1 MQRNG
6 FSLAAAIL
14 GSLYLVF
21 STVFFSGNGLLFP
34 NVSSNGPV
42 AAIFSSGA
50 AFNVF
55 ACAAAVSFNWAAWWS
70 SSRTPMMVAAILYCV
85 AAAFFLVYTFFLAL
99 PIIFSWVSFAQM
111 RRFDRGYAEWK
122 KQNCEK
128 DVSNSDTGSH
138 K

>member
-34 NVSSNGPV
+34 NASNNGPV
-42 AAIFSSGA
+42 AAIFSGGA
-50 AFNVF
+50 AINVF
-55 ACAAAVSFNWAAWWS
+55 ACAVAVSFNWAAWWS

-85 AAAFFLVYTFFLAL
+85 AAAFF
-99 PIIFSWVSFAQM
+99 
-111 RRFDRGYAEWK
+111 
-122 KQNCEK
+122 
-128 DVSNSDTGSH
+128 
-138 K
+138 